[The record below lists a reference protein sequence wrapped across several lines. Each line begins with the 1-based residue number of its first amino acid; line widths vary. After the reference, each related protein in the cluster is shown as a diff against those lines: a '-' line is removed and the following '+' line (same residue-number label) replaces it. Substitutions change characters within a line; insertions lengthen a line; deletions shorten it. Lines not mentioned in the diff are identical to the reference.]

1 MIGSMSTID
10 IDADLT
16 AQAFDLLRTDE
27 RLLAAAPLL
36 GKVAVLYREPKPEPE
51 APPADKPT
59 KGDKKGLRPP
69 PRDGVVSVTFTAES
83 LGKLSDL
90 VGKLRGAEASG
101 EVTAAPP
108 GPPACPSPWHAAAV
122 LSKAD
127 ALAKFRPDTFTE
139 SSEWASLNG
148 GPILAKVIVDGTI
161 WDKLDGAGQRAAMV
175 HALRGLRHKSRASD
189 DADIA
194 VIEKPPIRCW
204 PDTAAESQELMAALG
219 PDGAEGA
226 ALTGALASS
235 DLVENLDE
243 AIAKFRRRFDAG
255 QDLALYLA
263 DLTSATSRMLALC
276 DDLQEQADP
285 SDNGPS
291 ADQEAA

>member
-1 MIGSMSTID
+1 MSTID

-51 APPADKPT
+51 APPADKPA
-59 KGDKKGLRPP
+59 KGKKMPP
-69 PRDGVVSVTFTAES
+69 VRVDGNTTTITIGVDTFGVIKDIAAR
-83 LGKLSDL
+83 
-90 VGKLRGAEASG
+90 LRGAADG
-101 EVTAAPP
+101 EITAPPP

-127 ALAKFRPDTFTE
+127 ALAKFRPDTFAE

-148 GPILAKVIVDGTI
+148 GPILAKVIVDGTYF
-161 WDKLDGAGQRAAMV
+161 DKLNGAGQRAALV

-235 DLVENLDE
+235 DEIENLDE
-243 AIAKFRRRFDAG
+243 AVAKFERRLAAG
-255 QDLALYLA
+255 QDLSRVMRDLISLGERLMAVAVNA
-263 DLTSATSRMLALC
+263 DENSNS
-276 DDLQEQADP
+276 
-285 SDNGPS
+285 PS

>member
-10 IDADLT
+10 INADLT

-51 APPADKPT
+51 APPADKPA

-90 VGKLRGAEASG
+90 ADKLRGAEASG
-101 EVTAAPP
+101 EVSAPPP

-122 LSKAD
+122 LRKAD
-127 ALAKFRPDTFTE
+127 ALAKFRPDTFAE

-235 DLVENLDE
+235 DIGENLEE
-243 AIAKFRRRFDAG
+243 AVAKFTRRADAG
-255 QDLALYLA
+255 QDLSGYAYLLRDIIESLQVVLGWA
-263 DLTSATSRMLALC
+263 DV
-276 DDLQEQADP
+276 ADEP
-285 SDNGPS
+285 SDDG
-291 ADQEAA
+291 EANEVAA